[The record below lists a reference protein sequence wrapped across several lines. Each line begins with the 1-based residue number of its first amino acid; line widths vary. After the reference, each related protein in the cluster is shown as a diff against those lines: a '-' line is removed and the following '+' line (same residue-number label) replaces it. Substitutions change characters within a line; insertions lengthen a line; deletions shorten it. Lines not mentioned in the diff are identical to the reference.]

1 MKKAILIICLGLGL
15 VLALIGFIPILIL
28 AICLLP
34 IYALTVL
41 FVYAAF
47 LLDE

>member
-1 MKKAILIICLGLGL
+1 MICLGLGL

-34 IYALTVL
+34 IYALIAL
-41 FVYAAF
+41 FIYAAY